1 MDVCADVWSD
11 ALGVL
16 DCRCKDYGGGVSN
29 CTPVTANA
37 SSEIT
42 LRTRS
47 RYFCD
52 KQPGILNLFTI

>member
-52 KQPGILNLFTI
+52 K